1 MHTGSIQGNAM
12 QPLQFVSLPN
22 LTENVMS
29 NASLTQ
35 GNWEGFG
42 VEVTARTYEMKSRVQ
57 GFFSL
62 NLPHVLPGC
71 WGSHNI
77 LLHASLSLV
86 IGRYLNNVTSLQ
98 FHRSLAR
105 TLLDSSLDF
114 TTEIVLNLLSSNNF
128 A

>member
-57 GFFSL
+57 GFFSFGKFY
-62 NLPHVLPGC
+62 LPG
-71 WGSHNI
+71 W
-77 LLHASLSLV
+77 
-86 IGRYLNNVTSLQ
+86 R
-98 FHRSLAR
+98 
-105 TLLDSSLDF
+105 
-114 TTEIVLNLLSSNNF
+114 
-128 A
+128 